1 MILSLFNPDFTTAEK
16 VKEAIN
22 RFMAGDHARCL
33 DSGTIRIRVPDGG
46 QNNVAELISAIEKLD
61 VSPDTVARVI
71 LNEKTGTIVM
81 GENVRISTVAVA
93 HGNLSIQV
101 RENLNVSQPNSFAP
115 EPPKGTETVVV
126 PPKAG
131 TVVMPGGA
139 TVVTPE
145 SDVSVKEE
153 KHQLM
158 ILQGGVNL
166 GEVVRALNAIGVS
179 PLDLITILQSVKAS
193 GALQADLEITIGLKE
208 IQKVPI
214 DNIRESGDPG
224 MGTKG
229 GTPADR

>member
-1 MILSLFNPDFTTAEK
+1 M
-16 VKEAIN
+16 
-22 RFMAGDHARCL
+22 
-33 DSGTIRIRVPDGG
+33 
-46 QNNVAELISAIEKLD
+46 AELISAIEKLD
-61 VSPDTVARVI
+61 VTPDTVARVI

-115 EPPKGTETVVV
+115 ESPKGTETVVV

-145 SDVSVKEE
+145 SDVSVKGG
-153 KHQLM
+153 KTSADV

-193 GALQADLEITIGLKE
+193 GALQADLEI
-208 IQKVPI
+208 Q
-214 DNIRESGDPG
+214 
-224 MGTKG
+224 
-229 GTPADR
+229 